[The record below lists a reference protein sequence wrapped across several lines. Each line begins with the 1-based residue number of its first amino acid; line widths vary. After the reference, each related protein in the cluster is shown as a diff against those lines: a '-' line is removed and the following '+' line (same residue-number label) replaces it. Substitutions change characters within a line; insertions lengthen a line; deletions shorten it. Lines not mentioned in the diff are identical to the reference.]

1 MSESADVDLIE
12 IRRSPPKE
20 RADASRNRLR
30 ILTAAAELFGEH
42 GVDGVSLDAIAAAAG
57 VGKGTVFRR
66 FGSKANLAAALLDA
80 QDSELQARILFGPP
94 PLGPG
99 APAAERILAF
109 IQAYLELLFRNLE
122 LVRLSETAAP
132 SARYQV
138 GSYQFWRRHL
148 ALLIAEARPEL
159 DAEIAAHALLAPL
172 GADLQYALAGAGHSP
187 DRIAPTLVRLVAD
200 LLGCEDTR

>member
-1 MSESADVDLIE
+1 MSDSAELDLIE

-20 RADASRNRLR
+20 RADASRNRVR
-30 ILTAAAELFGEH
+30 ILDAAARLFGEH

-57 VGKGTVFRR
+57 VGKGTLFRR

-80 QDSELQARILFGPP
+80 QDSELQTRILFGPP

-99 APAAERILAF
+99 APADQRIIAF
-109 IQAYLELLFRNLE
+109 VQAYLELLFRNLE

-148 ALLIAEARPEL
+148 ALLVAEARPEL
-159 DAEIAAHALLAPL
+159 DAEIVAHALLAPL
-172 GADLQYALAGAGHSP
+172 GADLQHSLAVSGHSP
-187 DRIAPTLVRLVAD
+187 DRITPTLVRLVAD
-200 LLGCEDTR
+200 LLGARPTQ